1 MSNLVTWVWTGSA
14 FVVPS
19 AMATTAIH
27 AMTMSLAAE
36 WGPHNIRL
44 NAPAPGPF
52 PTEGAWDK
60 LNPISDTV
68 SSATSTAKV
77 PMRRFGRMPELT
89 NLVTFLLSDACD
101 YLTGQTIAIDGG
113 QHLAGPGTFADLQ
126 PDRRTMAGRPRSY
139 RRLGRQ
145 GKIRTDDQRR
155 RKRGL
160 RIERKLFGPEHEM
173 WRDSVR
179 RFVAKEIVPFHD
191 QWEKDGIVPRELWL
205 KAGEAGMLCCTVPEE
220 YGGLGLD
227 YLFDAIV
234 YEELWRVGASGP
246 GFLIHTDLVTTYI
259 LTAGTEEQ
267 KREWL
272 PRMVK
277 GEAIGSL
284 GMTEPHAGSDL
295 KAIRTRA
302 ERDGN
307 EHFLINGQK
316 VFISN
321 GQMCD
326 ILVLATKTD
335 SSAGAKGVT
344 LFLVDTSLPGF
355 KRGKNLEKLGMK
367 AQDASELFFDNL
379 RIAASAMLA
388 AEGEGF
394 KLMMTKLPQERLAQA
409 VRSATVTETINAMTV
424 EYTAERRA
432 FDKSIADFQNT
443 QFVLADLKARS
454 VMARVFTDKCIELFM
469 AGELDPVDAARA
481 KLVTSELH
489 CETADRCLQ
498 LFGGWGYMWE
508 YPIARAYADARIV
521 KIAGG
526 SIEVMKTII
535 SREIFK
541 GRRGRGK

>member
-1 MSNLVTWVWTGSA
+1 M
-14 FVVPS
+14 
-19 AMATTAIH
+19 
-27 AMTMSLAAE
+27 
-36 WGPHNIRL
+36 
-44 NAPAPGPF
+44 
-52 PTEGAWDK
+52 
-60 LNPISDTV
+60 
-68 SSATSTAKV
+68 
-77 PMRRFGRMPELT
+77 
-89 NLVTFLLSDACD
+89 
-101 YLTGQTIAIDGG
+101 
-113 QHLAGPGTFADLQ
+113 
-126 PDRRTMAGRPRSY
+126 
-139 RRLGRQ
+139 
-145 GKIRTDDQRR
+145 
-155 RKRGL
+155 
-160 RIERKLFGPEHEM
+160 IERKLFSPEHDM
-173 WRDSVR
+173 WRESVR
-179 RFVAKEIVPFHD
+179 RFIEKEIVPFHD

-227 YLFDAIV
+227 YLFDVIV

-246 GFLIHTDLVTTYI
+246 GFLIHTDLVATYI
-259 LTAGTEEQ
+259 LTAGTDEQ

-277 GEAIGSL
+277 GQAIGSL

-326 ILVLATKTD
+326 VLVLATKTD

-367 AQDASELFFDNL
+367 AQDTSELFFDNL
-379 RIAASAMLA
+379 RIPSTSMLA
-388 AEGEGF
+388 GEGEGF

-409 VRSATVTETINAMTV
+409 VRSATVTETIIDMTV

-432 FDKSIADFQNT
+432 FDQSIADFQNT

-469 AGELDPVDAARA
+469 AGELDPVDAAMA
-481 KLVTSELH
+481 KMVTSELH
-489 CETADRCLQ
+489 CETADKCLQ

-535 SREIFK
+535 SREMFK
-541 GRRGRGK
+541 GRLGHGK